1 MPNRYLALHPRFLA
15 NFKIT
20 IAAPF
25 NANSTKTVAYI
36 DSALKGLRPDMVVL
50 AQVDGVTGAIVTGA
64 SCAGDDTVD
73 VVFLNDGPSGAKAN
87 LTLTVV
93 GL

>member
-1 MPNRYLALHPRFLA
+1 MPNRQLAYHPRFLA

-20 IAAPF
+20 IEAPF
-25 NANSTKTVAYI
+25 NANATKVVASI
-36 DSALKGLRPDMVVL
+36 DPALKGLRPDMVVL
-50 AQVDGVTGAIVTGA
+50 AQVDGATGAIAIGA

-73 VVFLNDGPSGAKAN
+73 VVFRNDGPSGAKAN
-87 LTLTVV
+87 LTLTIV